1 MKTPLDPRSA
11 RLPRHVLGLAFCL
24 VLAIPPL
31 HAAEDIIT
39 KGRQVFDQRRHAIVT
54 VQLVVR
60 SKFSFSG
67 MADEAR
73 ESNEEVTGTVIDP
86 GGLTVLALSSTDP
99 AGLVQSMMSGM
110 GGGDDESQFKMESE
124 LGDVKLLTHD
134 GTEIPA
140 EVVLRDRDLDLVFIR
155 PKTKPSEPM
164 LAVDLA
170 DSSPVQILDQVIT
183 INRLGRVAGRAY
195 AASLERIHA
204 VVERPRKFYVPGGD
218 VTTTGMG
225 SPAFTA
231 DGKLVG
237 VFVMRSLKSG
247 GAGSLLGL
255 MPSNISPIL
264 LPADEIRKIA
274 QQVPAAKN

>member
-1 MKTPLDPRSA
+1 MKTILAPRA
-11 RLPRHVLGLAFCL
+11 GRLALHLLGLAVVL
-24 VLAIPPL
+24 VMAIPLL
-31 HAAEDIIT
+31 HAAEDIVS
-39 KGRQVFDQRRHAIVT
+39 KGRQVFDQHRHAIVT

-67 MADEAR
+67 MANEAR

-86 GGLTVLALSSTDP
+86 GGLTVLALSTTDP

-110 GGGDDESQFKMESE
+110 GDTEDDPQFKMESE

-155 PKTKPSEPM
+155 PKAKPADPM
-164 LAVDLA
+164 PAVNLA
-170 DSSPVQILDQVIT
+170 DNSAVQVLDQVVT

-195 AASLERIHA
+195 AASLERIQA

-225 SPAFTA
+225 SPAFTE

-237 VFVMRSLKSG
+237 IFVMRSLKSG

-274 QQVPAAKN
+274 EQVPAAKN